1 MPTLTE
7 SDIDLVFTNWRGVLA
22 PPGISEERRDE
33 LIGYLE
39 EMHDSPE
46 WQQALEDNG
55 WIDTFRTGDEFDVF
69 LEEQD
74 ARVASTL
81 EGAGTPMSTST
92 TDHGRASEDA
102 KPRDLPQLGLAAL
115 LAVIGGYTLYD
126 ATTLEVGFADP
137 VGPRLFP
144 YVVGTVLVGLAVLLA
159 VATLRG
165 DRPEEEGGEDV
176 DLTQPGRLGDRPQ
189 AGRRSWCSRS
199 PRSTCSAGRSPGR
212 CSSRAPPGRSAAA
225 PCQGRPHR
233 GRPLGGQLVRLL
245 RRSRH
250 PAERR
255 PPGRGALMES
265 LDLLWGGLE
274 AALTPTN
281 LMYAAIGVLLGTFVG
296 VLPGIGPAM
305 AVALLLPVTFGLEPT
320 QAFIMFAGI
329 YYGGMYGGST
339 TSILLNT
346 PGESASVMTAIEGNK
361 MAKRGRAAQ
370 ALATAAIGSF
380 IAGTIGTLLVVFFA
394 PALADVAVEI
404 GAPSYLA
411 ITLMAMVLVT
421 SVLGSSRLR
430 GFIALFLGLTIGL
443 VGLDLNTG
451 QARLS
456 FDQPQLADRLD
467 IVVVAVGIFAL
478 GEALWVAAHLR
489 RRPLEIIP
497 VGQPFMGRE
506 DWGRSW
512 KPWLRGT
519 ALGFPFGA
527 VPAGGAE
534 TPTFLSYVLERRLA
548 RKHRDEFGKGAIE
561 GVAGPEAA
569 NNASAA
575 GTFVPLLALGLP
587 GHRDGDDHARRL
599 PELRHPAGT
608 RS

>member
-1 MPTLTE
+1 MDTFSALGQGF
-7 SDIDLVFTNWRGVLA
+7 LVALA
-22 PPGISEERRDE
+22 PAKLLYA
-33 LIGYLE
+33 LIG
-39 EMHDSPE
+39 
-46 WQQALEDNG
+46 
-55 WIDTFRTGDEFDVF
+55 VF
-69 LEEQD
+69 L
-74 ARVASTL
+74 
-81 EGAGTPMSTST
+81 GT
-92 TDHGRASEDA
+92 A
-102 KPRDLPQLGLAAL
+102 
-115 LAVIGGYTLYD
+115 
-126 ATTLEVGFADP
+126 
-137 VGPRLFP
+137 
-144 YVVGTVLVGLAVLLA
+144 
-159 VATLRG
+159 
-165 DRPEEEGGEDV
+165 
-176 DLTQPGRLGDRPQ
+176 
-189 AGRRSWCSRS
+189 
-199 PRSTCSAGRSPGR
+199 
-212 CSSRAPPGRSAAA
+212 
-225 PCQGRPHR
+225 
-233 GRPLGGQLVRLL
+233 
-245 RRSRH
+245 
-250 PAERR
+250 
-255 PPGRGALMES
+255 
-265 LDLLWGGLE
+265 
-274 AALTPTN
+274 
-281 LMYAAIGVLLGTFVG
+281 VG
-296 VLPGIGPAM
+296 VLPGIGPALT
-305 AVALLLPVTFGLEPT
+305 VALLLPVTFKLDPT
-320 QAFIMFAGI
+320 GSLIMFAGI
-329 YYGGMYGGST
+329 YYGGLYGGST

-380 IAGTIGTLLVVFFA
+380 VAGTIGTLLVVFFA

-404 GAPSYLA
+404 GAASYLA

-430 GFIALFLGLTIGL
+430 GFISLFLGLTIGL

-497 VGQPFMGRE
+497 VGQPFMNRQ
-506 DWGRSW
+506 DWARSW

-548 RKHRDEFGKGAIE
+548 RKHRDEFGQGAIE

-587 GHRDGDDHARRL
+587 VTATATIMLAAFQSYGIQPGPQLMTEQADLVWTLLASLLIGNTLLLVLNLPLAPLWARLLRIPRPYLYAGILFFASLGAYTANLEAFDLFLLLVFGLLGLAMRRFALPVLPLILGVILGPLMETKLREALTISDGDLSGLFNEPLAILVYGIIALLVVVPIVLHRL
-599 PELRHPAGT
+599 RPDLEPAALVPPEDGATTNVDWQEVDR
-608 RS
+608 